1 MSKDRREAR
10 LNEWARQ
17 MLARRKIP
25 LPEGFRL
32 ARASDDASFRRYF
45 RARRGEGE
53 ESYIFV
59 DAPPEQEDSR
69 PFLDVAARLRRQAL
83 NAPRVF
89 EADLESGFMMLS
101 DLGNDLY
108 LSVVESADRS
118 VIDGLYEDAFESI
131 ARMQQI
137 PVEGLPHYDETLLR
151 QEMNLLPD
159 WFLGRQLAMPMDA
172 AEEELLEQVFR
183 VLVANANDQPTVFVH
198 RDYHSRN
205 LMVTRRNNP
214 GILDFQDA
222 VAGPVTYDLV
232 SLLRDCYIRFPKEQ
246 VYEWVESFRVR
257 LVEAEQP
264 GPSVSSSTFRKW
276 FDLMGLQRHIKCAGI
291 FSRLNIRDGKPR
303 YLADIPL
310 VVSYMREVAAEYPEL
325 SRFADWIDE
334 KILPRMKAQPEFGTP

>member
-1 MSKDRREAR
+1 MSKDSREAR

-17 MLARRKIP
+17 TLASRNVP
-25 LPEGFRL
+25 VPEDFRL

-45 RARRGEGE
+45 RAYGGEGE

-69 PFLDVAARLRRQAL
+69 PFLDVAARLLRQGL

-108 LSVVESADRS
+108 LSALEGADQS
-118 VIDGLYEDAFESI
+118 VIDGLYEDAFESLVRI
-131 ARMQQI
+131 QQI
-137 PVEGLPHYDETLLR
+137 PVEGLPLYDETLLR

-159 WFLGRQLAMPMDA
+159 WFLGRQLAMPMDV
-172 AEEELLEQVFR
+172 AEKEMLEQVFR
-183 VLVANANDQPTVFVH
+183 LLVANATDQPTVFVH

-232 SLLRDCYIRFPKEQ
+232 SLLRDCYIRFPREQ
-246 VYEWVESFRVR
+246 VYEWVESFRGR
-257 LVEAEQP
+257 LVEAEQLS
-264 GPSVSSSTFRKW
+264 PSISSSTFRKW

-291 FSRLNIRDGKPR
+291 FSRLNMRDGKPR

-310 VVSYMREVAAEYPEL
+310 VVSYMLEVAGEYPAL
-325 SRFADWIDE
+325 ADFAEWIDE
-334 KILPRMKAQPEFGTP
+334 RILPRMKAQPEFGMS